1 MFTVRRCV
9 YVLFA
14 ILAVGGMGCDDTT
27 PPPPPDSP
35 PQINLAAI
43 RGMPSD
49 DVYDVFVDSANRL
62 WVATEQGLIMFE
74 NSQASSFNYE
84 AAVKSGDAIWF
95 TDRNG
100 IPNLRCR
107 AVAELNGKI
116 FVGTWGGGLGIGDT
130 SNLSAKWEEVGS
142 AEGLP
147 VTRISALAADDS
159 SMWIAT
165 VDGVFQYLDNPALPV
180 EERIID
186 RSGPDEFS
194 SGHELAGPGLFSGI
208 LVHNDP
214 TRGPEVWTSENLRSE
229 LGIIVPGGVR
239 VLRFPGTQ
247 YFNTES
253 SGCPSDDVNGI
264 GYDSHRDVFWTAHAT
279 LGVASL
285 DVDARTWT
293 HYTVGEGLVSNLASG
308 VAVNHA
314 NTPWPAGTV
323 WVATQNGVTKIKPDG
338 AMVNYTDGS
347 GLPSLRARKVFVDH
361 NNNVW
366 LGFVEGGAAKV
377 MP

>member
-1 MFTVRRCV
+1 MFTVRRFT

-14 ILAVGGMGCDDTT
+14 VLTVGVLGCEDTSRPD
-27 PPPPPDSP
+27 PPPPP
-35 PQINLAAI
+35 PQIKLAAI

-49 DVYDVFVDSANRL
+49 DVYDVFVDSKNRV
-62 WVATEQGLIMFE
+62 WVATEQGLVMFE
-74 NSQASSFNYE
+74 NSQAASFDFE
-84 AAVKSGDAIWF
+84 DATWF

-107 AVAELNGKI
+107 AVAELNNKI
-116 FVGTWGGGLGIGDT
+116 FVGTWGGGIGIGD
-130 SNLSAKWEEVGS
+130 SDNIESKWETVGT

-147 VTRISALAADDS
+147 VTRVAALAADDS

-186 RSGPDEFS
+186 HSGPDEFS
-194 SGHELAGPGLFSGI
+194 WGDDLVGPGLFSGI
-208 LVHNDP
+208 LIHNDA

-229 LGIIVPGGVR
+229 GGLEAPGGVR

-247 YFNTES
+247 YFSTKS
-253 SGCPSDDVNGI
+253 SGIPSDDVNGI
-264 GYDSHRDVFWTAHAT
+264 VYDDYRNVFWSAHAT
-279 LGVASL
+279 LGIASL

-293 HYTVGEGLVSNLASG
+293 HYTMGEGLVSNLASA

-314 NTPWPAGTV
+314 STPWPEGTV
-323 WVATQNGVTKIKPDG
+323 WVATQAGVTKMQPDG
-338 AMVNYTDGS
+338 KMVNYTDGS
-347 GLPSLRARKVFVDH
+347 GLPNLRVRKVFVDK

-366 LGFVEGGAAKV
+366 LSFVEAGAAKV
-377 MP
+377 NP